1 MDLRAG
7 RRRDE
12 AFAADVA
19 RLNGLLG
26 VGISFELISVDVVVG
41 DATGEQRRG
50 RASPAAPR
58 VASGIL
64 ILGEGGTVRRVAS
77 RPVALSRRRRD
88 RFLALASCL
97 AECAMDLGLG
107 IGVYGHAAR

>member
-1 MDLRAG
+1 MRAG

-12 AFAADVA
+12 SFAADIA
-19 RLNGLLG
+19 QLNGLLG
-26 VGISFELISVDVVVG
+26 VGISFELTSFDVAVG
-41 DATGEQRRG
+41 AMGGQQRRG
-50 RASPAAPR
+50 CASPTAPR
-58 VASGIL
+58 VASGVL
-64 ILGEGGTVRRVAS
+64 ILGEGDTVRRIAS

-107 IGVYGHAAR
+107 IGIYRHAAR

>member
-1 MDLRAG
+1 MRTG

-12 AFAADVA
+12 SFAADVA
-19 RLNGLLG
+19 QLNALLG
-26 VGISFELISVDVVVG
+26 VGISFELTSFGVAIEGAVG
-41 DATGEQRRG
+41 QQRRG
-50 RASPAAPR
+50 GASPSALR
-58 VASGIL
+58 VASGVL

-107 IGVYGHAAR
+107 IGVYRHAAR